1 MDRTGDAHDQ
11 QYRTVKEAAAYAGI
25 PERTIRNWIARG
37 KLASLPSHAGKMI
50 RLTDLVPLAAAAQHG
65 TGVAMAATPDN
76 HAVAYAGTHAEREPL
91 LSELRELRQ
100 RNESLA
106 QQVGYWQAHY
116 QNVVKLLSVP
126 VPDPVEGQSLLGNRS
141 GCGGDSGARS
151 SCQVFRTIRTK
162 RPRRTEDTEG

>member
-11 QYRTVKEAAAYAGI
+11 KYRTVKEAAAYAGI

-37 KLASLPSHAGKMI
+37 KLAALPSHAGKMI
-50 RLTDLVPLAAAAQHG
+50 RRSDLAPLAAAAQHG
-65 TGVAMAATPDN
+65 TGGAMAATSDN
-76 HAVAYAGTHAEREPL
+76 HAVAYAGTHAELEPL

-116 QNVVKLLSVP
+116 QNVLQQRALSVP
-126 VPDPVEGQSLLGNRS
+126 NPNEPSVTPQQSKWLWWLFWRS
-141 GCGGDSGARS
+141 R
-151 SCQVFRTIRTK
+151 
-162 RPRRTEDTEG
+162 